1 MSKYTL
7 SYALLGLLVALGVYL
22 VCRPSRRFDPE

>member
-7 SYALLGLLVALGVYL
+7 SYALLFMLIALGAYL
-22 VCRPSRRFDPE
+22 VCRPSHRHEPD

>member
-7 SYALLGLLVALGVYL
+7 SYALLVMLVGLGAYL
-22 VCRPSRRFDPE
+22 VCRPARRFEGD

>member
-7 SYALLGLLVALGVYL
+7 SYALLGLLITLGVYL
-22 VCRPSRRFDPE
+22 VCRPARRFDPE